1 MSSHP
6 SSNKDLD
13 FEKIYTM
20 YYPKLVRFSKEYVLT
35 RADAENIVQDI
46 FVHLWEK
53 RNTLDKIQSINAFL
67 FRLVKN
73 KCVDFLRHKITIEVK
88 QCDMQE
94 VLLKEYNFK
103 LYSIELFDDT
113 SLSDAEIEHIIHTAI
128 ENLPEKCREIFILS
142 KIEGLKYHEIAEKM
156 QLSPNTVRNQIVIAL
171 KKMKDELKEYLPLFI
186 FLTM

>member
-53 RNTLDKIQSINAFL
+53 RKTLDKIQSINAFL

-73 KCVDFLRHKITIEVK
+73 KNRK
-88 QCDMQE
+88 
-94 VLLKEYNFK
+94 KE
-103 LYSIELFDDT
+103 
-113 SLSDAEIEHIIHTAI
+113 
-128 ENLPEKCREIFILS
+128 RIFILQTLLVLIS
-142 KIEGLKYHEIAEKM
+142 
-156 QLSPNTVRNQIVIAL
+156 QL
-171 KKMKDELKEYLPLFI
+171 
-186 FLTM
+186 